1 MIGARRPMKEFIPH
15 PLLHNA
21 HAMTL
26 AATLLPRRTR
36 RLPPAQE
43 RLFEVEAGTQLLA
56 KCHWQ
61 AQPRERPTLVLIH
74 GLEGSSESPY
84 MRTLAERAFLA
95 GFNALRLNQRNCGG
109 SEALTSTLYNSGLSG
124 DYRAVLVEL
133 IVRDKLP
140 AIFFAGYSMGGNLAF
155 KMAGELGAAAPRE
168 LRAVCGVCPTLDL
181 AACVDAVAAP
191 RNFIYEWHFVR
202 ALKSRMRR
210 KARRFPGRYDLQGM
224 DGLRTLREF
233 DDAITAPY
241 SGYRDAEDY
250 YRRASAVRVVGQI
263 ATPHAAGDR
272 AGRSLCPGGFVSR
285 AGNRTQSGDPL
296 FGAGARRAL
305 RFYLQFEWSRALLG
319 GGARGGVLHA
329 SRGADGNAGDPGR
342 LGTELPSSGGI
353 IRCGRRRATVP

>member
-95 GFNALRLNQRNCGG
+95 GFNALRLNQRTCGG

-263 ATPHAAGDR
+263 ATPTLLVTAQDDPFVPVASFRVPGIERNPEIRFLAPEHGGHCGFISSSSGAERYWAEARVVEFCMRHAAPMAMR
-272 AGRSLCPGGFVSR
+272 ETLAG
-285 AGNRTQSGDPL
+285 
-296 FGAGARRAL
+296 
-305 RFYLQFEWSRALLG
+305 
-319 GGARGGVLHA
+319 
-329 SRGADGNAGDPGR
+329 
-342 LGTELPSSGGI
+342 
-353 IRCGRRRATVP
+353 